1 MQTKKQPERM
11 CLGCREQK
19 NKNELCRV
27 VRDKEGAVSVDATG
41 KKSGRGA
48 YVCRNITCIERALK
62 TKAFERALSV
72 YISEDTAKLLR
83 DAIKNG

>member
-19 NKNELCRV
+19 NKKDLCRV
-27 VRDKEGAVSVDATG
+27 VKDKEGNISFDATG

-48 YVCRNITCIERALK
+48 YVCKDIACLEKALK
-62 TKAFERALSV
+62 TKAFDRSLSV
-72 YISEDTAKLLR
+72 YISEETAKLLR
-83 DAIKNG
+83 DAVNNG

>member
-1 MQTKKQPERM
+1 M
-11 CLGCREQK
+11 CLGCKEQK
-19 NKNELCRV
+19 LKTELCRV
-27 VRDKEGAVSVDATG
+27 VRDKEGVVSFDATG

-48 YVCRNITCIERALK
+48 YVCNNITCFEKALK

-83 DAIKNG
+83 EAIENG